1 MSGTAF
7 ARRLDASEPVNIW
20 AVPDMAIL
28 SAGRTKPPALAPE
41 LFGSIW
47 PLLQDLGEGAG
58 APADY
63 VAISAL
69 GVAASL
75 IGGKRRVRP
84 FSTGEWSEPCILWVA
99 TVGDPSSNKSPAI
112 DAATGPLRGMESD
125 HAEDHRIALMSFEAV
140 AQRAKAER
148 KEWEK
153 SVDEAQKSGSDTPDL
168 PDSAVTPDE
177 PQRRR
182 LLVQDGTPEAVA
194 AILAGNPSGTLHLRD
209 ELAGWLSSFD
219 RYSPGG
225 REFWLEAYGGRQFT
239 IDRKGAK
246 AALRIPFN
254 GVSVLGG
261 IQPEKLVDCL
271 LHGADDGLVARFLW
285 AWPDA
290 IPYQR
295 PRQVADMQ
303 RLERA
308 YRRLDG
314 LRAGSSLNGDPA
326 PVTLSLN
333 AGAADIFEAWVRDHQ
348 ATLGEAASLYKGF
361 CGKLKGTVLRL
372 SLVSELLKWADSD
385 EGREP
390 VEVSPQTIFAAIEFA
405 ETYAKPTA
413 LRVFGDAAL
422 PPVERNAAA
431 LGRYVQK
438 ARLAKLNARDT
449 RRNCGIPALKDT
461 QALSDAIDFLVEA
474 DWLRAAPSRAG
485 SNPGRQ
491 SSDYLVNP
499 GVLANG

>member
-1 MSGTAF
+1 MTGAALAKRFDTA
-7 ARRLDASEPVNIW
+7 EPVNIW
-20 AVPDMAIL
+20 AVPDMSVL
-28 SAGRTKPPALAPE
+28 SAGRTKPPVLAPD
-41 LFGSIW
+41 LFGSLW
-47 PLLQDLGEGAG
+47 PLLEDLGEGSG
-58 APADY
+58 APSDY

-84 FSTGEWSEPCILWVA
+84 FSTGGWSEPCILWVA

-125 HAEDHRIALMSFEAV
+125 HAEDHKLSLMSFEAV

-148 KEWEK
+148 KDWEK
-153 SVDEAQKSGSDTPDL
+153 LVEEAAKSGGDTPDL
-168 PDSAVTPDE
+168 PPGAVIPDE

-182 LLVQDGTPEAVA
+182 LMVQDGTPEAVA

-239 IDRKGAK
+239 IDRKGAR

-290 IPYQR
+290 IPYKR
-295 PRQVADMQ
+295 PRQVADME
-303 RLERA
+303 RLERV

-314 LRAGSSLNGDPA
+314 LRSSYSPTGEA
-326 PVTLSLN
+326 MPVTLALD
-333 AGAADIFEAWVRDHQ
+333 AKAADIFEAWVGEHQ
-348 ATLGEAASLYKGF
+348 SAMGEAASLYKGF

-372 SLVSELLKWADSD
+372 SLVSELLKWADGTD
-385 EGREP
+385 GREP
-390 VEVSPQTIFAAIEFA
+390 EEVSPQTVVAAIKFA
-405 ETYAKPTA
+405 EDYAKPTA

-431 LGRYVQK
+431 LARYVQ
-438 ARLAKLNARDT
+438 REGLAKFNARDT
-449 RRNCGIPALKDT
+449 RRKCGIPALKDAH
-461 QALSDAIDFLVEA
+461 ALSAAIEFLADA
-474 DWLRAAPSRAG
+474 DWVRAAPSRSGPNA
-485 SNPGRQ
+485 GRQ

-499 GVLANG
+499 GVRTDV